1 MKFPTWT
8 IAIAVAALGAVFI
21 AVDVGV
27 KSHAVEITPTK
38 TTVGA
43 APAAS
48 GPLPIAGAD
57 ADVNT
62 VNW

>member
-21 AVDVGV
+21 AADVGV
-27 KSHAVEITPTK
+27 KSHAVERPATK

-43 APAAS
+43 APATSA
-48 GPLPIAGAD
+48 PLPIAGAD
-57 ADVNT
+57 ADVDS

>member
-8 IAIAVAALGAVFI
+8 VAIAIAALGAVFI
-21 AVDVGV
+21 AVDLGV
-27 KSHAVEITPTK
+27 KSHAVERTATK

-48 GPLPIAGAD
+48 APLPIAGAD
-57 ADVNT
+57 ADVNS

>member
-8 IAIAVAALGAVFI
+8 IALAVAALGAVFI

-27 KSHAVEITPTK
+27 KSHAVESTPAK

-43 APAAS
+43 APATSA
-48 GPLPIAGAD
+48 PLPVAGAD
-57 ADVNT
+57 ADVNSF
-62 VNW
+62 NW